1 MGVRADTGLRLAALA
16 LGWLFGTALQL
27 QQEALWGWGA
37 YAVLAVFALLL
48 VAGLGTRAF
57 ALRYATSASPASAFA
72 APMDTPA
79 PSPAAIAAATP
90 AARHAARGSAQRFG
104 AALAA
109 IALAAFSLAGLRAH
123 ARLAETLPAHLQG
136 QDLVLTG
143 VVAQLPRIVPEGTRF
158 LFEVESATHAGRA
171 VQLPQLVSLGWTRGW
186 NDDLL
191 MAGPQAELRAGQRWR
206 FTARLRPPHGLMNPQ
221 GFDIELWL
229 FEQGIR
235 ATGSVRST
243 PTAVAQRLH
252 DAAGYPVERL
262 RQSVRDAIFLRVG
275 DARAAGVLAA
285 LAVGDQ
291 SAIERADWDLYR
303 NTGIAHLMSISGL
316 HVTMFAWLAGALV
329 GLAWRRSER
338 LMLMLPAQRAARWGG
353 LLAATAYALLAGW
366 GVPAQ
371 RTVWMLATA
380 ALLVTFGLRWPWL
393 LVLAAAAVV
402 VSALDPWALLQPG
415 FWLSFVAVGLLMA
428 SEPATPPSPAASME
442 LPRSAVSRWLQG
454 RLAAH
459 PPLARLASAAKLGLR
474 TQVIATLGL
483 TPLTLVFFQ
492 QVSVVGFIANLIA
505 IPLVTLLVTPLAL
518 LGVLLPLLWSAGAA
532 LVKGL
537 GASLALLAGVP
548 GAVWSAA
555 AAPLWAQAAGLLA
568 GLLVIAPLPWRV
580 RLLALPL
587 VLPLLAPV
595 VPRPAEGRF
604 EVVAA
609 DVGQGSAVLLR
620 TAKHLLVYDTGP
632 AYSRERDAGER
643 VLLPLLRA
651 RGEPRIDLL
660 MLTHRDI
667 DHVGGAAALMAALPV
682 ALLSSSLDVSHPLRG
697 SGVDHRRCDA
707 GQRWRWDGVDFEV
720 LHPAAADHERT
731 LKPNAVSCVLRVQDA
746 QGASLLLSGD
756 IEAEQERALVESH
769 GVRLKSDLLL
779 VPHHGSKTSSTEAF
793 LDMVQPRAAIVQ
805 AGFRSR
811 FGHPAPPVL
820 ERYAA
825 RGITLVRSDECGAF
839 SWHSGHERP
848 AASKREQEPV
858 CERERR
864 RRYWHHRAT
873 TPLP

>member
-27 QQEALWGWGA
+27 QQGELWRWGA
-37 YAVLAVFALLL
+37 YAALAGFALLL
-48 VAGLGTRAF
+48 VAGL
-57 ALRYATSASPASAFA
+57 
-72 APMDTPA
+72 D
-79 PSPAAIAAATP
+79 
-90 AARHAARGSAQRFG
+90 ARHAARGSALRFG
-104 AALAA
+104 ATLAA
-109 IALAAFSLAGLRAH
+109 VALAAFSLAGLRGH
-123 ARLAETLPAHLQG
+123 ARLAETLPEPLQG
-136 QDLVLTG
+136 QDLLLTG

-158 LFEVESATHAGRA
+158 LFEVEAATHAGRM
-171 VQLPQLVSLGWTRGW
+171 VKVPQLISLGWTRGW
-186 NDDLL
+186 NDDVL
-191 MAGPQAELRAGQRWR
+191 MSGPQAELRAGQRWR
-206 FTARLRPPHGLMNPQ
+206 FTARLRVPHGQMNPQ
-221 GFDIELWL
+221 GFDAELWL

-243 PTAVAQRLH
+243 PSAVAERLH

-275 DARAAGVLAA
+275 DPRAAGVLAA

-316 HVTMFAWLAGALV
+316 HVTMFAWLAGAFV
-329 GLAWRRSER
+329 GWCWRRSER
-338 LMLMLPAQRAARWGG
+338 LMLLLPAPSAARWGG
-353 LLAATAYALLAGW
+353 LLAAAGYSLLAGW

-380 ALLVTFGLRWPWL
+380 ALLVSFGLRWPWP

-415 FWLSFVAVGLLMA
+415 FWLSFVAVALLMA
-428 SEPATPPSPAASME
+428 SEPATPPPAVAPTP
-442 LPRSAVSRWLQG
+442 PRSALLRWLQG

-459 PPLARLASAAKLGLR
+459 PPLARLLSAAKLGLH

-492 QVSVVGFIANLIA
+492 QVSVVGFIANLVA

-518 LGVLLPLLWSAGAA
+518 LGVLLPFLWSAGAA
-532 LVKGL
+532 VIRGL
-537 GASLALLAGVP
+537 GHSLALLAGVP

-568 GLLVIAPLPWRV
+568 GLLAIAPLPWRV

-595 VPRPAEGRF
+595 LPRPAEGTF

-620 TAKHLLVYDTGP
+620 TQKHLLVYDAGP

-660 MLTHRDI
+660 MLTHRDT
-667 DHVGGAAALMAALPV
+667 DHVGGAAALMAAMPV
-682 ALLSSSLDVSHPLRG
+682 ALMSSSLDAAHALRG

-720 LHPAAADHERT
+720 LHPAAGDHERT
-731 LKPNAVSCVLRVQDA
+731 LKPNAMSCVLRVQDA
-746 QGASLLLSGD
+746 NGASLLLTGD

-769 GVRLKSDLLL
+769 GSRLKSDLLL
-779 VPHHGSKTSSTEAF
+779 VPHHGSKTSSTESF
-793 LDMVQPRAAIVQ
+793 LDTVQPRAAIVQ

-825 RGITLVRSDECGAF
+825 RGITLFRSDECGAF
-839 SWHSGHERP
+839 GWHSGRGLPPGPTQAKTQEMKQEM
-848 AASKREQEPV
+848 AREQEPV